1 MAQEAHQEFRWY
13 EGLAM
18 AISMLGIQ
26 IYSELINQWGQYFYS
41 PEEGTGR
48 VIYVAI
54 GFVAGI
60 FVLGTVWD
68 GVANPI
74 AGACSDMMK
83 SQPGRWRFPRIR
95 GRRRPF
101 IFWGAV
107 GMLFTFNAF
116 WFPPVA
122 QTSLVNMFYGAF
134 MLCAHN
140 TLFAMVSVPLL
151 ALGPEIARSGA
162 ARVRL
167 GAWCAVG
174 MILGLA
180 LANAAPGIIITMMGE
195 QGDPWAYR
203 KTAAIF
209 SVIATAS
216 LLLPVLLV
224 RERFDSAHANEV
236 ADFWSGLR
244 DALKNRP
251 FLIYTLAYFL
261 FSAGFLA
268 VQRVLPY
275 WATVGLG
282 GSEDTVTLLLLPFL
296 ATALITAPLVILLCR
311 HLHIKWVT
319 FIAFMIIT
327 TGLPM
332 MYFIGTGNASQN
344 TKIIFGA
351 LLFAYT
357 GIGQGIMYVV
367 QQPMI
372 GEIVDYDEQRFGQRR
387 EALFNGLAN
396 ICWKISMAV
405 SILIGTQSMAW
416 LGNSVERPLGIYIVG
431 PISGIFGL
439 LGAIAILYYPRL
451 HVTRE
456 TPPPL
461 KSARRDNPPRAK

>member
-1 MAQEAHQEFRWY
+1 MTQEAHQEFSLR

-74 AGACSDMMK
+74 AGAWSDMMK
-83 SQPGRWRFPRIR
+83 SEPGRWRIPRIR

-101 IFWGAV
+101 IFWGAA
-107 GMLFTFNAF
+107 GMLFTFNGF
-116 WFPPVA
+116 WFPPVGH
-122 QTSLVNMFYGAF
+122 TSLTNMFFGAF

-162 ARVRL
+162 ARVKL
-167 GAWCAVG
+167 GAFCAVG

-180 LANAAPGIIITMMGE
+180 LANAAPGIIITLMGE
-195 QGDPWAYR
+195 EGDPWAYR
-203 KTAAIF
+203 KTAAVF

-216 LLLPVLLV
+216 LLLPVFLV
-224 RERFDSAHANEV
+224 RERFDGTHEHEA
-236 ADFWSGLR
+236 ADFWSGFR
-244 DALKNRP
+244 DALANKP
-251 FLIYTLAYFL
+251 FLIYTFAYFL
-261 FSAGFLA
+261 FTAGFLA

-296 ATALITAPLVILLCR
+296 ATALITAPLVIVLCR
-311 HLHIKWVT
+311 YVHIKWVT
-319 FIAFMIIT
+319 FLSFMIIT
-327 TGLPM
+327 TGLPT
-332 MYFIGTGNASQN
+332 MYFIGVGGASQH
-344 TKIIFGA
+344 TKLLLGA

-357 GIGQGIMYVV
+357 GVGQGIMYVV

-416 LGNSVERPLGIYIVG
+416 FGNSVDRPMGIYIVG
-431 PISGIFGL
+431 PISGVFGL

-456 TPPPL
+456 EAP
-461 KSARRDNPPRAK
+461 K